1 MEIKHYTIYYTK
13 KAIKD
18 IQNLKAAKLSTK
30 TQNLCNSLQ
39 TNPTPLNSKQL
50 SGDLKGK
57 YSIRINLKHRLVY
70 EISKKENII
79 KILSMWNH
87 YDDN

>member
-1 MEIKHYTIYYTK
+1 MEIKHYTLYYTK
-13 KAIKD
+13 KATKD
-18 IQNLKAAKLSTK
+18 IQSLKAAKLAAK
-30 TQNLCNSLQ
+30 AKDLCELLK
-39 TNPTPLNSKQL
+39 TNPSPPNSKQL

-70 EISKKENII
+70 EFSEKEQAI

-87 YDDN
+87 Y

>member
-1 MEIKHYTIYYTK
+1 MEIKHYTVYYTK

-18 IQNLKAAKLSTK
+18 IQSLKAAKLASK

-39 TNPTPLNSKQL
+39 TNPIPPNSKQL

-57 YSIRINLKHRLVY
+57 HSIRINLKHRLVY
-70 EISKKENII
+70 EVFEKESII

-87 YDDN
+87 YGDN